1 MLLSTWPA
9 AHALAHIWTLA
20 QLLQC
25 TRAAPITAL
34 DDANSARILPRY
46 VASWI
51 QGQIRQIP
59 GPTASTYPTDDEARA
74 AFDSVRCHSG
84 RPFVFYTET
93 AQDAGARLAQDLAR
107 SIDGMYLEDCFPN
120 YVVCSSSAKSEP
132 TWCPNFLDRASGIYS
147 DNAGPVIY
155 LVTASIEGVQRSN
168 TTWARVEAPTLAE
181 HNYVSV
187 IYVNSSDFSHVQ
199 SMPLL
204 VPLTALPLPLHD
216 ANDLKR
222 TT

>member
-1 MLLSTWPA
+1 MLLSTSPA
-9 AHALAHIWTLA
+9 ALAIVHLWTLA

-25 TRAAPITAL
+25 TRAAPIIAL
-34 DDANSARILPRY
+34 DDANS
-46 VASWI
+46 V
-51 QGQIRQIP
+51 P

-93 AQDAGARLAQDLAR
+93 MQDAGARLAEKFAR
-107 SIDGMYLEDCFPN
+107 TIDGVYIEDCFPN

-132 TWCPNFLDRASGIYS
+132 SWCPNLLDRASGIYS
-147 DNAGPVIY
+147 DNAGSVIY
-155 LVTASIEGVQRSN
+155 LVTASMEGVQRSN

-181 HNYVSV
+181 HDHASV
-187 IYVNSSDFSHVQ
+187 IYVNSSDFSHNQ
-199 SMPLL
+199 PMPLL
-204 VPLTALPLPLHD
+204 VPTTALPLPLHD